1 MDERLERMERLLAS
15 SIRLQKSFQEAHEIM
30 QSNLRRNEANWRQI
44 ESNQRQIEANLR
56 QIDANQRQ
64 IEENNRRIE
73 QDNVLLDAKIQE
85 SRELL
90 DQLLQSVAVMQADIV
105 RIDETHAG
113 PSAA

>member
-1 MDERLERMERLLAS
+1 MDERLERMERLVAS

-44 ESNQRQIEANLR
+44 EANQRQIE
-56 QIDANQRQ
+56 ANQRQ

-105 RIDETHAG
+105 RIDETH
-113 PSAA
+113 SA